1 MACYSWLKVSSYV
14 RSHMTGN
21 PSSLFIIPPPAEDQP
36 IMAQVEQAMQQG
48 KDILEQLP
56 VLTHVAMGDPAL
68 AEQLRSLRQSWELRP
83 EPPRGLL
90 DRIRTRIA
98 WWLLGPELRQASQ
111 VNATTLRLIDS
122 LIVLVD
128 HERSERRKMLD

>member
-1 MACYSWLKVSSYV
+1 
-14 RSHMTGN
+14 MTGN